1 MLQQITTSSAR
12 KPRLSAAERLKIQPG
27 DSLQNLYK
35 PQNSSSV
42 TISSSSRK
50 SSGKQ
55 KLTSISEEKN
65 DAEKETNYGDALLRA
80 PTVSLDSDL

>member
-1 MLQQITTSSAR
+1 LLRQITTSSAR

-35 PQNSSSV
+35 PQNSSSI

-50 SSGKQ
+50 SSVKE
-55 KLTSISEEKN
+55 KLESISEEKN
-65 DAEKETNYGDALLRA
+65 EENNNNLKKNLLRA
-80 PTVSLDSDL
+80 PIVSLDSDL